1 MDAKTVL
8 GRFVRKLRE
17 QANLTQEQLS
27 RKTGITYQ
35 YLSGLENGRENF
47 SIDILESLGKALGC
61 PLPQLVSGAF
71 AEQTTAPIPMANKE
85 YFRSQAPLPP
95 GLKISHVEA
104 AMNEVQRILGVI
116 NSTLLSNGGK

>member
-17 QANLTQEQLS
+17 QKRLTQEQLA

-47 SIDILESLGKALGC
+47 SIDILESLGQALGC
-61 PLPQLVSGAF
+61 RLPQLVAGAY
-71 AEQTTAPIPMANKE
+71 APVPAVSAVLANRE
-85 YFRSQAPLPP
+85 YFRSQVPLPP
-95 GLKISHVEA
+95 GMKIAHLEG
-104 AMNEVQRILGVI
+104 AMNFTQSIVA
-116 NSTLLSNGGK
+116 